1 MEQQTIIEKL
11 EETLPV
17 VFGRTEVEK
26 LLPGIINSKTL
37 ANLDSAGTGP
47 ATYYKQGR
55 KVFYERETFLEWLG
69 KRVKKIEL

>member
-1 MEQQTIIEKL
+1 MEQLTIIEKL
-11 EETLPV
+11 EESLPV

-37 ANLDSAGTGP
+37 ANLDSAGEGP

-55 KVFYERETFLEWLG
+55 KVFYERDSFLEWLSG
-69 KRVKKIEL
+69 RIKKVEL